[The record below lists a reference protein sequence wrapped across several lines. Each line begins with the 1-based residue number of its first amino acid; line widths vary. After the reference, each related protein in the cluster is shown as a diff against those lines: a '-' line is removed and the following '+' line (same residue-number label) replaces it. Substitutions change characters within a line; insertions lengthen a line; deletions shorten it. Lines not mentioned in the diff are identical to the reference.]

1 MIFTISKFI
10 YIYIYIKV
18 HIYIQY
24 IYIYTRIIIHCVP
37 CIKYPKYNRY
47 MHKMQCINFWWT
59 FGTMNFCETQ
69 DNNLLYKS
77 DGNKHFQL
85 CISLFWSPDLTL
97 CGYLIKVY
105 LFLCGKPWETHF
117 WCVILSMHD
126 ISIEK
131 SSFSVDQ
138 KPFIKQTLVFFFCT
152 FVVSLFVPSWAF

>member
-105 LFLCGKPWETHF
+105 LFISGVSFFPCTTSQLRNPLFPLIKSHL
-117 WCVILSMHD
+117 LSKH
-126 ISIEK
+126 
-131 SSFSVDQ
+131 
-138 KPFIKQTLVFFFCT
+138 LYFFFVHLWSRYSCPLERSKKI
-152 FVVSLFVPSWAF
+152 FD